1 MFGLS
6 TVLEQVAHVAAL
18 IIGLL
23 GCVVIVYGVARGAA
37 ALARLELAAWRSGD
51 LVGRAELRRD
61 LGFYLLLSLE
71 FLVAADIIETI
82 VSPTLEGLAV
92 LGGIVLVRS
101 AISFSLSWELRHEA

>member
-6 TVLEQVAHVAAL
+6 TVLEEVAHVAAA

-23 GCVVIVYGVARGAA
+23 GCAVIAYGVTRGAVT
-37 ALARLELAAWRSGD
+37 LTRLELAAWRSGD
-51 LVGRAELRRD
+51 SAPRAELRRD
-61 LGFYLLLSLE
+61 LGSYLLLSLE

-92 LGGIVLVRS
+92 LGGIVLVRGL
-101 AISFSLSWELRHEA
+101 ISFSVSWELRQEA